1 MSNLNFDSNDPKQLE
16 ELGKFLLNKA
26 IAINILHRLKSI
38 ISVKNYESWYSGS
51 IPKEIKFDLNSC
63 YDFVRNLFDSK
74 ECIEVVAEV
83 SKGNWLTKENYRCW
97 INNTIYFTIG
107 WGTLVKLDFNPER
120 KICSISYYSAR
131 KNIRLKV
138 FDNSKFVS
146 FYVNDMDDDD
156 IPLISSAKL
165 LKNQELLSQ
174 KDYNK
179 SLCDVIIPVS
189 IDELLTRV
197 QNLEYTTPAKHK

>member
-16 ELGKFLLNKA
+16 ELGTFLLNKA
-26 IAINILHRLKSI
+26 IAINILQRLKSI
-38 ISVKNYESWYSGS
+38 ISIKNYESWYSGS

-83 SKGNWLTKENYRCW
+83 SEGNWLTEENYRSW

-107 WGTLVKLDFNPER
+107 WGTLVELDFNPEE
-120 KICSISYYSAR
+120 KICTINYYSAR

-138 FDNSKFVS
+138 LDNAEFVN

-156 IPLISSAKL
+156 IPLISSAEL
-165 LKNQELLSQ
+165 LKNQELLSE

-197 QNLEYTTPAKHK
+197 QNLEYTPPAKHK

>member
-16 ELGKFLLNKA
+16 ELGTFLLNKA
-26 IAINILHRLKSI
+26 IAINILHRLESI

-51 IPKEIKFDLNSC
+51 IPKEIEFNLNSC
-63 YDFVRNLFDSK
+63 YDFVRNLFDSN

-83 SKGNWLTKENYRCW
+83 SKGNWLTNKNYRCW

-120 KICSISYYSAR
+120 KIWSISYYSAR

-138 FDNSKFVS
+138 FDNAKFVN
-146 FYVNDMDDDD
+146 FCVNDMDDDD
-156 IPLISSAKL
+156 IPLIPSAKL
-165 LKNQELLSQ
+165 LENQELLSQ
-174 KDYNK
+174 KDNNK
-179 SLCDVIIPVS
+179 SLCDVISPVS

-197 QNLEYTTPAKHK
+197 QNMQYTLPAKHK